1 MWVASKSTDFTRC
14 SPESKHRHWA
24 AKVLKRGQRQRM
36 ADSSSSISEKSILE
50 NLQTDCATPLNVL
63 GNIADSMIAQMK
75 DGLDHGGS
83 DLQMLLSYVNSLRT
97 GQEKG
102 LFYALDLGGTNFR
115 VLRVQLDGEGN
126 VVVEKNSWEI
136 PEDRRTGTQEG
147 LFGFIASGL
156 AEFIVEECEK
166 YKIPLDTKREIG
178 FTFSFPTNQTSI
190 NEGTLIEWTKGFN
203 ISDTIGKDVVACL
216 KEAIVVKQLDMF
228 SVTVLINDS
237 VGALAGARYKD
248 SDVKVAV
255 ILGTGT
261 NACYLDENNVFI
273 KFQIIN
279 TEWGAFFDQGVL
291 PLTEFD
297 QHLTMLDVFNCLK
310 QIYEKMIS
318 GKYLGVL
325 VSKILLKMAE
335 SENLFGK
342 YYTAPK
348 DILLLLREVACEL
361 CGTGDSSGGLETVGL
376 ILNERLKVE
385 TSLDVRRT
393 VVNVID
399 TIVKRAARLAGA
411 GIVAILK
418 KMEQDTPGLIYEKRT
433 VVAIDGSLY
442 EQYQQYQLYLK
453 EVVTELLGP
462 FVFIKQ
468 FPDASGV
475 GAALLSGIE

>member
-1 MWVASKSTDFTRC
+1 
-14 SPESKHRHWA
+14 
-24 AKVLKRGQRQRM
+24 M

-228 SVTVLINDS
+228 SVTVLI
-237 VGALAGARYKD
+237 
-248 SDVKVAV
+248 
-255 ILGTGT
+255 
-261 NACYLDENNVFI
+261 
-273 KFQIIN
+273 IN

-297 QHLTMLDVFNCLK
+297 QHLSTDSD
-310 QIYEKMIS
+310 IYEKMIS

-342 YYTAPK
+342 YYTAPVLRQ
-348 DILLLLREVACEL
+348 ILLNPSFTYIFN
-361 CGTGDSSGGLETVGL
+361 CGHSSGGLETVGL